1 MKKKI
6 DLKRIDKIWT
16 TGKSMQSFNTCIKS
30 SSHTWVYFSYIYFEC
45 HQSHLSFRKFN
56 LFFCNLHL
64 KKKMGLSYKHIKIIT
79 QLKNSI
85 EKSNNKHIFVVKFKH
100 VDITYF
106 NNQKKKSTNCP
117 FTEKTT
123 ISLVEVIHAENMD
136 FKVFLQHSGKKS

>member
-45 HQSHLSFRKFN
+45 HQSHLSSKKFN
-56 LFFCNLHL
+56 LFFAI
-64 KKKMGLSYKHIKIIT
+64 YKNGSFIQTHKNIT

-85 EKSNNKHIFVVKFKH
+85 EKSNNIHIFVVKFKH

-123 ISLVEVIHAENMD
+123 ISLVEVIHVENMD

>member
-30 SSHTWVYFSYIYFEC
+30 SSHTWGFFSYIYFEC
-45 HQSHLSFRKFN
+45 HQSHLSSKKFN
-56 LFFCNLHL
+56 LFFAIYIF
-64 KKKMGLSYKHIKIIT
+64 KKMGLSYKHIKIIT

-106 NNQKKKSTNCP
+106 NNQKKN
-117 FTEKTT
+117 
-123 ISLVEVIHAENMD
+123 
-136 FKVFLQHSGKKS
+136 LQIVHSQKRPQFH

>member
-1 MKKKI
+1 MSS
-6 DLKRIDKIWT
+6 
-16 TGKSMQSFNTCIKS
+16 KSFVIQEIQFI
-30 SSHTWVYFSYIYFEC
+30 
-45 HQSHLSFRKFN
+45 
-56 LFFCNLHL
+56 FCNLHFF
-64 KKKMGLSYKHIKIIT
+64 KNGSFIQTHKNIT

-85 EKSNNKHIFVVKFKH
+85 EKSNNIHIFVVKFKH

>member
-1 MKKKI
+1 MSSKSFVIQEIQFIFLQSTFKKKN
-6 DLKRIDKIWT
+6 
-16 TGKSMQSFNTCIKS
+16 GSFIQTHKN
-30 SSHTWVYFSYIYFEC
+30 
-45 HQSHLSFRKFN
+45 
-56 LFFCNLHL
+56 
-64 KKKMGLSYKHIKIIT
+64 IT

-85 EKSNNKHIFVVKFKH
+85 EKSNNKHIFVVIKFKH

-123 ISLVEVIHAENMD
+123 ISLVEVIHVENMD

>member
-30 SSHTWVYFSYIYFEC
+30 SSDTWVYFSYIYFEC
-45 HQSHLSFRKFN
+45 HQSHLSSKKFN
-56 LFFCNLHL
+56 LFFAIYIF
-64 KKKMGLSYKHIKIIT
+64 KKMGLSYKHIKIIT

-123 ISLVEVIHAENMD
+123 ISLVKVIHAENMD

>member
-45 HQSHLSFRKFN
+45 HQSHLSSKKFN
-56 LFFCNLHL
+56 LFFAIYIF
-64 KKKMGLSYKHIKIIT
+64 KKMGLSYKHIKIIT

-123 ISLVEVIHAENMD
+123 ISLVKVIHAENMD

>member
-16 TGKSMQSFNTCIKS
+16 TGKSMQSFNTCNKS
-30 SSHTWVYFSYIYFEC
+30 SSHTWFFFSYIYFEC

-56 LFFCNLHL
+56 LFFCNLHF
-64 KKKMGLSYKHIKIIT
+64 KKKNGSFIQTHKNIT

-85 EKSNNKHIFVVKFKH
+85 EKSNNIHIFVVKFKH

-106 NNQKKKSTNCP
+106 NNQKKKIYKLSIHRKDHN
-117 FTEKTT
+117 F
-123 ISLVEVIHAENMD
+123 IS
-136 FKVFLQHSGKKS
+136 